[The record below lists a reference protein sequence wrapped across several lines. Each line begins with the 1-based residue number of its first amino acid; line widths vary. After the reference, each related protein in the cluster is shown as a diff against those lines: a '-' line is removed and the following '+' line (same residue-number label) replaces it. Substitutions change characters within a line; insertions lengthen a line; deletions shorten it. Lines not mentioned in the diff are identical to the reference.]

1 MVTKTSDFENAFN
14 TLDSSE
20 ILFQV
25 RSRLL
30 GLSAFV
36 EFAYGRQSRLL
47 LKDINLNSETGV
59 QQGDPLE
66 PPIFAVTL
74 HIRVETLGTEVP
86 GFTLNC
92 WHLVAGICA
101 GDVD

>member
-14 TLDSSE
+14 TLDRSE
-20 ILFQV
+20 ILFHF

-47 LKDINLNSETGV
+47 LEDINLSSDTGV

-66 PPIFAVTL
+66 APIFAVTL
-74 HIRVETLGTEVP
+74 HIRVETLATEVP
-86 GFTLNC
+86 AFTLNC
-92 WHLVAGICA
+92 WYLVAGICA
-101 GDVD
+101 SD